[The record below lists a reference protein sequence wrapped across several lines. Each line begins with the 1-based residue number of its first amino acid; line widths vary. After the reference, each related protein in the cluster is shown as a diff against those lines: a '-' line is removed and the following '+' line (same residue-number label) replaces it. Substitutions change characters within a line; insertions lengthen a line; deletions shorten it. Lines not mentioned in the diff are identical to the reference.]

1 MSYMKPTPTKWRKVG
16 DSCLA
21 ISSFITGYGILGDQ
35 QWLALSG
42 LLFGVIGKFLTN
54 FFSE

>member
-1 MSYMKPTPTKWRKVG
+1 MSYMKPTPKKWRKIG

-21 ISSFITGYGILGDQ
+21 ISSFITGYGILGDN